1 MLWHGIEKRW
11 RGSGMLNEKRDNAVT
26 RCRVQIH
33 PDTPPPPFHKFL
45 SNGKKQKLISPSL
58 VTSRKISIAIKNL
71 LCAISR
77 MLKRKTCFE
86 MRMNNDF
93 FFPLSSLHIASVTNR
108 RYRWL
113 LFPQARFVYVSLKA
127 TRRVFHPLDCPFFYS
142 TQWDNVWMMR
152 ETTGHARLLFLV
164 PIFFSPPGGSTLCKK
179 KKIWNH
185 AVSTSWFWRHL
196 VRN

>member
-33 PDTPPPPFHKFL
+33 PDTPPFHKFL

-93 FFPLSSLHIASVTNR
+93 FFSPFLVAYRKCNEPTVPMTSISSSSFRVCILESDSACFSSA
-108 RYRWL
+108 WL
-113 LFPQARFVYVSLKA
+113 
-127 TRRVFHPLDCPFFYS
+127 PFFLFNPVG
-142 TQWDNVWMMR
+142 Q
-152 ETTGHARLLFLV
+152 RLDDE
-164 PIFFSPPGGSTLCKK
+164 G
-179 KKIWNH
+179 NH
-185 AVSTSWFWRHL
+185 WSR
-196 VRN
+196 